1 MNGTLKASSPNPP
14 ATSAQILR
22 QVAVI
27 VVVVVLWSA
36 LLVGYLALTG
46 SGDEPAPPTPLP
58 EVVPTL
64 SRATAPEPTAAATQT
79 QPPASEPEA
88 TSTLPTAVSF
98 ANDVLPVFSARC
110 ERCHSGAL
118 PDAGFSV
125 SSHADVMAG
134 SEDGPVV
141 IPGDAAAS
149 RLVQVIVTGQMPRR
163 APKLPDAEIQTISDW
178 VDAGAPDN

>member
-1 MNGTLKASSPNPP
+1 MKKVTPTQASSPTP
-14 ATSAQILR
+14 AQILR

-36 LLVGYLALTG
+36 LLVGFLALTG
-46 SGDEPAPPTPLP
+46 TGDEPAPATQPPK
-58 EVVPTL
+58 VVPTL
-64 SRATAPEPTAAATQT
+64 PQATAPELTADATQT

-88 TSTLPTAVSF
+88 TSAPPAPVSF
-98 ANDVLPVFSARC
+98 ANDVLPVFAARC

-141 IPGDAAAS
+141 IPSDAAAS
-149 RLVQVIVTGQMPRR
+149 RLVRVIVTGQMPRR